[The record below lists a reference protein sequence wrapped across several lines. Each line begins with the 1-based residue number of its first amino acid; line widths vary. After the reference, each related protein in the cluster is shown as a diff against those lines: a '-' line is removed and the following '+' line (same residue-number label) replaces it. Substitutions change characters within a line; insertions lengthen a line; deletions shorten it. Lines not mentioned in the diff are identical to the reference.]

1 MNFVPLNVTSLFET
15 MDQAVI
21 QGLKKKCHHRLLL
34 LLTITLFIDDD
45 DDDDVRHIRKLT

>member
-45 DDDDVRHIRKLT
+45 DERNIRKLT